1 MPAKEQIILALGTSK
16 YHQNRFYRTPKYHLE
31 GPRSPTIGAPKYHHK
46 VSRSTTITVVWG
58 SRTTTVEAYLRVP
71 KYHYRQLPFSRKFG
85 VRRRGGTPP
94 YKARALSA
102 LTFF

>member
-1 MPAKEQIILALGTSK
+1 M
-16 YHQNRFYRTPKYHLE
+16 
-31 GPRSPTIGAPKYHHK
+31 
-46 VSRSTTITVVWG
+46 
-58 SRTTTVEAYLRVP
+58 RVP

-85 VRRRGGTPP
+85 VWRRGGTPP